1 MLMNKRVSLQNISTR
16 LALIVVILEYA
27 IKRKK
32 ILGCD
37 KMKVKNDF
45 ILLCLANSYEKD
57 FTPARCIVCTMK
69 LKSHTKKGI
78 KACEILWRRSIWK
91 KTMKE
96 EV

>member
-1 MLMNKRVSLQNISTR
+1 VP
-16 LALIVVILEYA
+16 IVVTLGYVIQH
-27 IKRKK
+27 KQ

-37 KMKVKNDF
+37 KMNVKNDF